1 MLSGLVGLTFS
12 NLLFF
17 ILHVTGSGSFPRP
30 LSAKEEK
37 EYLERFKEGDMAARN
52 QLIEHN
58 LRLVAHI
65 INISYYKGIE
75 KFWVKAGHTL
85 IQQNGNSLLCCSHFV
100 VKKIYTLALID
111 SQRLLLGE
119 SSLQLSILLLA
130 SPSRKI
136 LRRETGNGPVRVRFC
151 C

>member
-37 EYLERFKEGDMAARN
+37 EYLERFKEGDMTARN

-65 INISYYKGIE
+65 INISYYKSIEGI
-75 KFWVKAGHTL
+75 FDRIRTCSN
-85 IQQNGNSLLCCSHFV
+85 IINGNSRKSCSHFII
-100 VKKIYTLALID
+100 KKTYMSDLIN
-111 SQRLLLGE
+111 SQRPLSDG
-119 SSLQLSILLLA
+119 SSLQSNTSLPVY
-130 SPSRKI
+130 PSQKTS
-136 LRRETGNGPVRVRFC
+136 RRETENDPVHVPFYC
-151 C
+151 